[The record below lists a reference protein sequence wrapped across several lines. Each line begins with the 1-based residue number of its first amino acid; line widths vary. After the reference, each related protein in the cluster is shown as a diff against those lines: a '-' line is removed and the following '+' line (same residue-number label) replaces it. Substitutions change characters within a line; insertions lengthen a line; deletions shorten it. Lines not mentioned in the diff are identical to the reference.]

1 MGFLQKKLNKFI
13 VPKHFVYLQ
22 SAQRKSAY
30 VKVYAFVLKQFTENP
45 EEVPVSTKDNNLNWQ
60 NEIKMKLMLKIYG

>member
-1 MGFLQKKLNKFI
+1 M
-13 VPKHFVYLQ
+13 PKHFVYLQ

-45 EEVPVSTKDNNLNWQ
+45 ENCFKQRQQLELMKCNK
-60 NEIKMKLMLKIYG
+60 NEINAKNIWIS